1 MTKLWFMFNP
11 ETGSRYSVPEMALK
25 NPKKLPQMVCFFLM
39 AVTTTCVHIS
49 IFSFHFI
56 RVLFYVYEFLSLI

>member
-1 MTKLWFMFNP
+1 MTKLWFMLNP
-11 ETGSRYSVPEMALK
+11 ETGSRYCVPEMAPK

-39 AVTTTCVHIS
+39 AVTTTCVHIF

-56 RVLFYVYEFLSLI
+56 GVLFHVYELLSLI